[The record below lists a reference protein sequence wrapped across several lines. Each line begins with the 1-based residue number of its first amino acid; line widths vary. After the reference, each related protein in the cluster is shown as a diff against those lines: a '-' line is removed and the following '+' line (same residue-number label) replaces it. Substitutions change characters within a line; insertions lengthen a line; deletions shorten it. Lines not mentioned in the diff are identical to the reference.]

1 MSPAPAVALPRPSE
15 SRASRWGLVA
25 VLLWGL
31 GCSGLQPKP
40 SDEELTQALDQRN
53 KMLAS
58 MKSYMGVRYRLG
70 GESRSGMD
78 CSGFTLKVYAA
89 AGITLP
95 RTAAQQFETGRN
107 VKKKEL
113 QFGDLLFFNTKRL
126 ANTSCAC
133 LLGMVRPTGDF
144 PLFYG
149 VTHTGIYVGDG
160 RFIHASPSSGVSYA
174 RLEDD
179 YWRPRFLGAR
189 RHLLDLPEES
199 E

>member
-1 MSPAPAVALPRPSE
+1 LCC
-15 SRASRWGLVA
+15 
-25 VLLWGL
+25 VLLLAQATGCAGL
-31 GCSGLQPKP
+31 KPKP
-40 SDEELTQALDQRN
+40 DEHALAAAQQQRN
-53 KMLAS
+53 RMLS
-58 MKSYMGVRYRLG
+58 TMKSYLGVRYHLG
-70 GESRSGMD
+70 GESRRGMD

-107 VKKKEL
+107 VDRKDL

-133 LLGMVRPTGDF
+133 LVGMVKPNSDM
-144 PLFYG
+144 PLVYG

-160 RFIHASPSSGVSYA
+160 RFMHASPSSGVSYA

-189 RHLLDLPEES
+189 RHLLDLPEDDP
-199 E
+199 